1 VRGEIFFRAR
11 AFFSSM
17 RRGRALTAWP
27 GTPMGTWPYSW
38 VLKWPTDLFFRR
50 PWSLSGSVDLVNLYY
65 FYSGGLEAVS
75 ANREGSCSAFLGD
88 DWLAFLDGDP
98 FKLWIWIY
106 DRLLGVLEVVLPQAR
121 GAIIGIYFSCLL
133 PPGCFSLS
141 NEDSTAFLM
150 SVEFLGKMNLQL
162 LLLFMIL
169 VVKNWVSCVPFPRS
183 VVELYFCL
191 ARVFCGMRVANRL
204 LLSRLAVPLSTSA
217 FTRGILGGLPSI
229 LSEDFADP
237 IPPMFCTD
245 L

>member
-11 AFFSSM
+11 VFFSSM

-27 GTPMGTWPYSW
+27 GTLMGTWLCSW
-38 VLKWPTDLFFRR
+38 VLNWPTDLFFLR
-50 PWSLSGSVDLVNLYY
+50 PWSLSGSVDLVNLYYFY

-75 ANREGSCSAFLGD
+75 ANREGSCSAFFGD

-98 FKLWIWIY
+98 FKLWIWTC
-106 DRLLGVLEVVLPQAR
+106 DRLFGVLDVVLPQAR
-121 GAIIGIYFSCLL
+121 GAIIGICLSYLL

-150 SVEFLGKMNLQL
+150 SVEFFGKMNLQL

-169 VVKNWVSCVPFPRS
+169 VVKNWVSCVPFPRL

-191 ARVFCGMRVANRL
+191 ARVF
-204 LLSRLAVPLSTSA
+204 
-217 FTRGILGGLPSI
+217 
-229 LSEDFADP
+229 
-237 IPPMFCTD
+237 
-245 L
+245 